1 MKEKIYNSRYYG
13 EEVDKLLHQV
23 QTGKIDTCQLGE
35 MRYSTQ
41 IDNPFGEKYAMCS
54 GLAVSTDDYP
64 NALMVLP
71 VKGLSTSKKVPYP
84 LLTKAPYMEMSNT
97 SFQIT
102 DNLIGKMRI
111 IAIPP
116 ATETPTDED
125 YMAMYASMKMYVDIS
140 RDGETWTQVYE
151 FPKKEGEVFG
161 AANPLL
167 VNGKLIFPL
176 QTVKFDLANQTQ
188 TTEVG
193 RLLITSDFENF
204 QEWYELEMNVP
215 GALTTQW
222 EIKSM
227 AYGQGTYV
235 AILKETHEGQNRMAL
250 LKSPDLVNWEYVSPE
265 STSWEQTIN
274 PSEWYNMSAHY
285 VAGRWLVQF
294 GYFLVGDNI
303 ETLFSNENVSTG
315 EGTENDLQDDIKD
328 IFYLSTLGEEV
339 YILRVSHGI
348 FQLTFDTTTNHWST
362 YKHSSPNG
370 FGTSERYIALTQM
383 GEGTLSWLVF
393 GNSNHYYVFPNG
405 KEVGTLSLG
414 EGASSW
420 QLNKVFKLGAKL
432 FMIPNSPS
440 DSPYL
445 VSPFAI
451 TPEVSNPEF
460 GLCAYIKLKE

>member
-193 RLLITSDFENF
+193 RLLVTSDFDSF
-204 QEWYELEMNVP
+204 QEWEELEMNIP
-215 GALTTQW
+215 GASTTQW
-222 EIKSM
+222 EIKAM
-227 AYGQGTYV
+227 AYGQGTYL
-235 AILKETHEGQNRMAL
+235 AILAETVGSQYKTAL
-250 LKSPDLVNWEYVSPE
+250 LKSTDLVTWEYAADVFNQWADANSDI
-265 STSWEQTIN
+265 SL
-274 PSEWYNMSAHY
+274 SAFFS
-285 VAGRWLVQF
+285 GNRWLVQF
-294 GYFLVGDNI
+294 GYFFVADSLSEIDVDHLSDGDGIANRI
-303 ETLFSNENVSTG
+303 NYTIKNVFYQELLGAETYIVYDNAG
-315 EGTENDLQDDIKD
+315 
-328 IFYLSTLGEEV
+328 V
-339 YILRVSHGI
+339 YILNQDENMKWRSVKQNPPTG
-348 FQLTFDTTTNHWST
+348 
-362 YKHSSPNG
+362 YG
-370 FGTSERYIALTQM
+370 ESEKYVAMMQM
-383 GEGTLSWLVF
+383 GEGTLSWLAF
-393 GNSNHYYVFPNG
+393 GNGNHYYVFPNG
-405 KEVGTLSLG
+405 DSVETLSLTD
-414 EGASSW
+414 GASGW
-420 QLNKVFKLGAKL
+420 QLNGVLKLGTKL
-432 FMIPNSPS
+432 FLLPNAPGN
-440 DSPYL
+440 SPYL
-445 VSPFAI
+445 SSALAV
-451 TPEVSNPEF
+451 TPGISQPGMMV
-460 GLCAYIKLKE
+460 AYIKLKE

>member
-1 MKEKIYNSRYYG
+1 MNSKYKGSEVEELLDKISRG
-13 EEVDKLLHQV
+13 GMDS
-23 QTGKIDTCQLGE
+23 CQLGE
-35 MRYSTQ
+35 IRFSPK
-41 IDNPFGEKYAMCS
+41 IGNPFGDKYVMCA
-54 GLAVSTDDYP
+54 GQPVSTDEYP
-64 NALMVLP
+64 DAFKALP
-71 VKGLSTSKKVPYP
+71 VKGLDAAKKVSYP
-84 LLTKAPYMEMSNT
+84 VLTEAPYMEMSNT
-97 SFQIT
+97 PFQIT
-102 DNLIGKMRI
+102 DDLIGKSRI
-111 IAIPP
+111 VAIPP
-116 ATETPTDED
+116 ATENPTDED

-140 RDGETWTQVYE
+140 KDGENWIQVYE

-161 AANPLL
+161 AFNPLL
-167 VNGKLIFPL
+167 ANGKLIFPL
-176 QTVKFDLANQTQ
+176 QIVRFDLINGTQ

-222 EIKSM
+222 EIDSM

-250 LKSPDLVNWEYVSPE
+250 LKSPDLVNWEYASPE

-285 VAGRWLVQF
+285 IAGRWLVQF

-315 EGTENDLQDDIKD
+315 DGTENDLQDDIED
-328 IFYLSTLGEEV
+328 IYYQSILGEEV

-362 YKHSSPNG
+362 YKHSSPTG

-405 KEVGTLSLG
+405 ENAETLSLTD
-414 EGASSW
+414 GASGW
-420 QLNKVFKLGAKL
+420 QLNEVLKLGTKL
-432 FMIPNSPS
+432 FLVPNASGN
-440 DSPYL
+440 SPYL
-445 VSPFAI
+445 SSAFAA
-451 TPEVSNPEF
+451 TPGISQPGMMV
-460 GLCAYIKLKE
+460 AYIKLKE